1 MRRLKLKPTGN
12 LSLQEIQYYNMRVSP
27 DLSNISGR
35 TSYYNGILNGE
46 LIKIVNNDNKFEN
59 VCKINSENVKVQGKA
74 LLKVELPIKTIEKE
88 YEIDEYTY
96 TVFESEG
103 ESKSAYTKNVSSV
116 TKNYVEYKGVY
127 SYEYD
132 GKFVVNGKIYSLTST
147 ADTSLVIDTFEYI
160 EDGKVVINGEEYI
173 VDFNSYF
180 RNGSEPQLYE
190 SKYLTKLEPGTA
202 ISDSITYSGITDYA
216 TDKWKRETKFN
227 VWKKENDELVIED
240 ALFGAYEHNI
250 TYNGEVYTLSDI
262 YDTIVVDNSGN
273 TDVVYVGYGVWIDD
287 KPYTIDLG
295 SGTDD
300 YLLGAALIIDDEYYN
315 IDNTLVSPKNG
326 GEMALFIT
334 KSEKISLNNGDTI
347 IAKSNSSFKNILDVY
362 ELSGETPYV
371 IYIDKRYE
379 VKEGLFKYVTL
390 SGIDSRLI
398 DEGYNEEISAYT
410 AYAFVGTD
418 KIYFR
423 YKETEE
429 GTRAIPLNKIYYP
442 IKDNENNF
450 KEVGYGE
457 LEDGYEIEISSG
469 VTIGDNVYRVY
480 EKDENRITLD
490 TEEGTL
496 NQITHKYVEINED
509 AEYSFIVDGKNGS
522 KTYMCYPSVDET
534 DVFNTDDASAIR
546 KYITD
551 LVVRNKSDFTFYVRN
566 DVFGESEI
574 YPDTYL
580 YDAAMAEKPFTTSEK
595 LNISLYKI
603 NAYANVK
610 FPIVNRI
617 ANDILREDIISH
629 EYSDVIKG
637 NSLTNIVDMEKDI
650 YYPVYDYETC
660 KDSGCM
666 HLSYEPIRCVRFN
679 LHFRTRD
686 LETWKVMEDYV
697 EDENDKTNWFVT
709 DYEYYKNVLDP
720 RFENPNTY
728 TLHNASDLIG
738 YMNFTTSE
746 AKNRAKKIGKSFLR
760 LSFYST
766 PNPKTQVLLGTS
778 TIFMDDALLCK
789 KVISL
794 QKSAN
799 AGDFIQTQ
807 RYVYTASSVSYMTDH
822 VTADSE
828 RGDLISMIDFAK
840 TEDVRL
846 SSRFNVYDK
855 HISDT
860 SSEGFYFYMYRE
872 YADNM
877 RQKTIYLKVEFN
889 HAGIGKTIPFMLPR
903 KFEENDDIGNP
914 LYIHKKDD
922 LEILKQGFTL
932 RDIYKQIYIPINVIF
947 DDKTN
952 EYVYFLPEKLRE
964 NSELKVDDDIM
975 EFNLFEI
982 KFKDE
987 SQEPERNESNQ

>member
-12 LSLQEIQYYNMRVSP
+12 LSLQEIQYYNMRVTP
-27 DLSNISGR
+27 DLSHISGR
-35 TSYYNGILNGE
+35 TSYYNSILNGE

-59 VCKINSENVKVQGKA
+59 VCKINSENVKVQGKI

-88 YEIDEYTY
+88 YEIDKYIHNGTEY
-96 TVFESEG
+96 V
-103 ESKSAYTKNVSSV
+103 KQVSSV
-116 TKNYVEYKGVY
+116 TKSYVEYKGVY
-127 SYEYD
+127 SYGYNGNFIVD
-132 GKFVVNGKIYSLTST
+132 GKMYSINDG
-147 ADTSLVIDTFEYI
+147 DTSLIIDTFEYV
-160 EDGKVVINGEEYI
+160 EDGKVVIDGKEYI
-173 VDFNSYF
+173 VDY
-180 RNGSEPQLYE
+180 RGLEKPELYE
-190 SKYLTKLEPGTA
+190 EKYLEPLTTGTA
-202 ISDSITYSGITDYA
+202 ISDSVTYIDIVDY
-216 TDKWKRETKFN
+216 TPDKWKRETKFN
-227 VWKKENDELVIED
+227 VWKTENDELVIED
-240 ALFGAYEHNI
+240 ALFGTYEHSIN
-250 TYNGEVYTLSDI
+250 YNGEVYTLSDL
-262 YDTIVVDNSGN
+262 YNSN
-273 TDVVYVGYGVWIDD
+273 NEYVGYGVWIDNT
-287 KPYTIDLG
+287 PYTIDLG
-295 SGTDD
+295 SEIDD
-300 YLLGAALIIDDEYYN
+300 YLIGAALIINGDYYD
-315 IDNTLVSPKNG
+315 IDSTLVSPKNG
-326 GEMALFIT
+326 SELALFIT
-334 KSEKISLNNGDTI
+334 KSEKISLREGDTI
-347 IAKSNSSFKNILDVY
+347 IAKSNGSIRNILDVY
-362 ELSGETPYV
+362 EQEDETPYV
-371 IYIDKRYE
+371 IYVDKRYE
-379 VKEGLFKYVTL
+379 VKEGLFKYITI
-390 SGIDSRLI
+390 SGTDCRLI
-398 DEGYNEEISAYT
+398 FEEADDYD

-418 KIYFR
+418 KIY
-423 YKETEE
+423 YTIDGNK
-429 GTRAIPLNKIYYP
+429 AIPTNKIYYGTNTDV
-442 IKDNENNF
+442 K
-450 KEVGYGE
+450 YGIF
-457 LEDGYEIEISSG
+457 EDGYEITSASG
-469 VTIGDNVYRVY
+469 VAIGNNVYRVF
-480 EKDENRITLD
+480 ENEIDRVTLETD
-490 TEEGTL
+490 EGTL
-496 NQITHKYVEINED
+496 YELTHKYVEISED
-509 AEYSFIVDGKNGS
+509 VDYNFIVSGKNGS
-522 KTYMCYPSVDET
+522 KTYMCYPNVDET
-534 DVFNTDDASAIR
+534 DVFGTDDATAIR

-551 LVVRNKSDFTFYVRN
+551 LVVRNKENFTFYVRN
-566 DVFGESEI
+566 DIFGGSEI

-629 EYSDVIKG
+629 EYSDAIKG

-650 YYPVYDYETC
+650 YYPIRYNVKYDE
-660 KDSGCM
+660 GGI
-666 HLSYEPIRCVRFN
+666 HESYEPIRCIRFN

-697 EDENDKTNWFVT
+697 EDGNDKTNWFVT
-709 DYEYYKNVLDP
+709 DYEYYKDVLNE

-738 YMNFTTSE
+738 YMNFTASE
-746 AKNRAKKIGKSFLR
+746 VKNRAKKIGKSFLR

-778 TIFMDDALLCK
+778 TIFMNDALLCK

-807 RYVYTASSVSYMTDH
+807 RYVYTASSVTYMTNY

-877 RQKTIYLKVEFN
+877 RPKTIYLKVEFN

-903 KFEENDDIGNP
+903 KFEGNDDIGNP

-947 DDKTN
+947 DSKSN
-952 EYVYFLPEKLRE
+952 KYVYYLPNSLRE
-964 NSELKVDDDIM
+964 NRELKVDDDIM

-987 SQEPERNESNQ
+987 SQEPENESNQ

>member
-12 LSLQEIQYYNMRVSP
+12 LSLQEIQYYNMRVYP

-88 YEIDEYTY
+88 YEIDKYIHNGTEY
-96 TVFESEG
+96 V
-103 ESKSAYTKNVSSV
+103 KQVSSV
-116 TKNYVEYKGVY
+116 TKSYVEYKGVY
-127 SYEYD
+127 SYEFD
-132 GKFVVNGKIYSLTST
+132 GKFVVDGKIYSLTST

-173 VDFNSYF
+173 VDFNGYF

-202 ISDSITYSGITDYA
+202 ISDSITYSGITDY
-216 TDKWKRETKFN
+216 TIDKWKRETKFN
-227 VWKKENDELVIED
+227 IWKSENDELVIED
-240 ALFGAYEHNI
+240 ALFGTYEHAI
-250 TYNGEVYTLSDI
+250 SYNGEIYTLSDLFDSNNK
-262 YDTIVVDNSGN
+262 YL
-273 TDVVYVGYGVWIDD
+273 GYGVWIND
-287 KPYTIDLG
+287 KAYCINSATTVPDEGDTGYTATTYVI
-295 SGTDD
+295 DD
-300 YLLGAALIIDDEYYN
+300 YLLGSALVIDGEYYE
-315 IDNTLVSPKNG
+315 IENTLISPKNG
-326 GEMALFIT
+326 SELALFIT
-334 KSEKISLNNGDTI
+334 KSEKISLRDGDTI
-347 IAKSNSSFKNILDVY
+347 IAKSNEPIKSLLDVY
-362 ELSGETPYV
+362 EPSGETPYV

-379 VKEGLFKYVTL
+379 VKEGLYKYVTL
-390 SGIDSRLI
+390 SGVDCRLI

-418 KIYFR
+418 KMYFK
-423 YKETEE
+423 YNDDGK
-429 GTRAIPLNKIYYP
+429 AIPLNKIYYP
-442 IKDNENNF
+442 IYEGDKL
-450 KEVGYGE
+450 KEVEYGE
-457 LEDGYEIEISSG
+457 IREGYNVETKSG
-469 VTIGDNVYRVY
+469 VTIGDRVYRVY
-480 EKDENRITLD
+480 EEKIKRVTLSGDSITEDESESYEL
-490 TEEGTL
+490 
-496 NQITHKYVEINED
+496 THKYVEISED
-509 AEYSFIVDGKNGS
+509 VEYSFIVDGKNGS

-534 DVFNTDDASAIR
+534 DVFNTDDTSAIR

-566 DVFGESEI
+566 DVFGKSEI

-666 HLSYEPIRCVRFN
+666 HFSYEPIRCVRFN

-709 DYEYYKNVLDP
+709 DYEYYKDVLDE

-799 AGDFIQTQ
+799 AGDFTQTQ
-807 RYVYTASSVSYMTDH
+807 RYTYTGSSVTYMTDH

-877 RQKTIYLKVEFN
+877 RPKTIYLKVDFN
-889 HAGIGKTIPFMLPR
+889 HAGIGKTIPFMFPR
-903 KFEENDDIGNP
+903 FFNDNDSIGSP
-914 LYIHKKDD
+914 LYIHKEND
-922 LEILKQGFTL
+922 LKILKQGFTL

-947 DDKTN
+947 DKKTN
-952 EYVYFLPEKLRE
+952 KYIYFLPSRLRE
-964 NSELKVDDDIM
+964 NKELKVDDDIM

-987 SQEPERNESNQ
+987 SQEPKNESNQ

>member
-1 MRRLKLKPTGN
+1 MRRLKLKPTCN
-12 LSLQEIQYYNMRVSP
+12 LSLQEIQYYNMRVTP
-27 DLSNISGR
+27 DLSHISGR
-35 TSYYNGILNGE
+35 TSYYNSILNGE

-59 VCKINSENVKVQGKA
+59 VCKMNSENVKVQGKI

-88 YEIDEYTY
+88 YEIDKYIHNGTEY
-96 TVFESEG
+96 V
-103 ESKSAYTKNVSSV
+103 KQVSSV
-116 TKNYVEYKGVY
+116 TKSYVEYKGVY
-127 SYEYD
+127 SYDYNGNFIVD
-132 GKFVVNGKIYSLTST
+132 GKMYSMSEG
-147 ADTSLVIDTFEYI
+147 DTSLTIDTFEYI
-160 EDGKVVINGEEYI
+160 EDGKVVIDNKEYI
-173 VDFNSYF
+173 VDY
-180 RNGSEPQLYE
+180 RGTEKPELYE
-190 SKYLTKLEPGTA
+190 SKYLEPLVPGTA
-202 ISDSITYSGITDYA
+202 INDSVTYVDIVDY
-216 TDKWKRETKFN
+216 TPDKWKRETKFN
-227 VWKKENDELVIED
+227 VWKTENDELVIED
-240 ALFGAYEHNI
+240 ALFGTYEHSIN
-250 TYNGEVYTLSDI
+250 YNGDIYTLSDL
-262 YDTIVVDNSGN
+262 YDSNN
-273 TDVVYVGYGVWIDD
+273 VYIGYGVRINDR
-287 KPYTIDLG
+287 PYTIDLG
-295 SGTDD
+295 YKNNDFLFGS
-300 YLLGAALIIDDEYYN
+300 ALVIDGEYYD
-315 IDNTLVSPKNG
+315 IDSTLVSPKNG
-326 GEMALFIT
+326 SELALFIT
-334 KSEKISLNNGDTI
+334 KSEKISLREGDVI
-347 IAKSNSSFKNILDVY
+347 IAKSNGPIKNILDVY
-362 ELSGETPYV
+362 EPEGETPYV
-371 IYIDKRYE
+371 IYVDKRYE
-379 VKEGLFKYVTL
+379 VKEGLFKYITI
-390 SGIDSRLI
+390 SGTDCRLI
-398 DEGYNEEISAYT
+398 FEETDDYD
-410 AYAFVGTD
+410 AYAFVGAD
-418 KIYFR
+418 KIY
-423 YKETEE
+423 YTIDGDK
-429 GTRAIPLNKIYYP
+429 AIPTNKIYYGTNTDV
-442 IKDNENNF
+442 K
-450 KEVGYGE
+450 YGI
-457 LEDGYEIEISSG
+457 LEDGYEITSVSG

-480 EKDENRITLD
+480 EDEVDRITLETD
-490 TEEGTL
+490 EGTL
-496 NQITHKYVEINED
+496 YELTHKYAEISED
-509 AEYSFIVDGKNGS
+509 AEYNFIVTGKNGS
-522 KTYMCYPSVDET
+522 KTYMCYPSINET
-534 DVFNTDDASAIR
+534 NVFDTDDSSAIMR
-546 KYITD
+546 YISD
-551 LVVRNKSDFTFYVRN
+551 LVIRNKENFTFYVRN
-566 DVFGESEI
+566 DIFGGSEI

-580 YDAAMAEKPFTTSEK
+580 YDAAIAEKPFTTSEK

-603 NAYANVK
+603 NAYVNVK

-629 EYSDVIKG
+629 EYTSAIKN
-637 NSLTNIVDMEKDI
+637 NSLTNIVDMEKDV
-650 YYPVYDYETC
+650 YYPTRYVVKHDEGGGHKSC
-660 KDSGCM
+660 
-666 HLSYEPIRCVRFN
+666 EPIRCVRFN

-686 LETWKVMEDYV
+686 LETWKIMEDYV
-697 EDENDKTNWFVT
+697 EDGNDKTNWFVT
-709 DYEYYKNVLDP
+709 DYEYYKDVLNE

-799 AGDFIQTQ
+799 AGHFTQTQ

-828 RGDLISMIDFAK
+828 RGDLIGMIDFAK

-877 RQKTIYLKVEFN
+877 RPKTIYLKVEFN

-947 DDKTN
+947 NDKTN

-987 SQEPERNESNQ
+987 SQEPEI

>member
-12 LSLQEIQYYNMRVSP
+12 LSLQEIQYYNMRVTP
-27 DLSNISGR
+27 DLSHISGR
-35 TSYYNGILNGE
+35 TSYYNSILNGE

-59 VCKINSENVKVQGKA
+59 VCKINSENVKVQGKI
-74 LLKVELPIKTIEKE
+74 LLKVELPIKAIEKE
-88 YEIDEYTY
+88 YEIDKYIHNGTEY
-96 TVFESEG
+96 V
-103 ESKSAYTKNVSSV
+103 KQVSSV
-116 TKNYVEYKGVY
+116 TKSYVEYKGVY
-127 SYEYD
+127 SYGYNGNFIVD
-132 GKFVVNGKIYSLTST
+132 GKMYSINDG
-147 ADTSLVIDTFEYI
+147 DTSLIIDTFEYV
-160 EDGKVVINGEEYI
+160 EDGKVVIDGKEYI
-173 VDFNSYF
+173 VDY
-180 RNGSEPQLYE
+180 RGLEKPELYE
-190 SKYLTKLEPGTA
+190 EKYLEPLIPGTA
-202 ISDSITYSGITDYA
+202 ISDSVTYIDIVDY
-216 TDKWKRETKFN
+216 TPDKWKRETKFN
-227 VWKKENDELVIED
+227 VWKIENDELVIED
-240 ALFGAYEHNI
+240 ALFGTYEHSIN
-250 TYNGEVYTLSDI
+250 YNGEVYTLSDL
-262 YDTIVVDNSGN
+262 YNSN
-273 TDVVYVGYGVWIDD
+273 NEYVGYGVWINNT
-287 KPYTIDLG
+287 PYTIDLG
-295 SGTDD
+295 DEIDD
-300 YLLGAALIIDDEYYN
+300 YLIGAALIINGDYYD
-315 IDNTLVSPKNG
+315 IDSTLVSPKNG
-326 GEMALFIT
+326 SELALFIT
-334 KSEKISLNNGDTI
+334 KSEKISLREGDTI
-347 IAKSNSSFKNILDVY
+347 IAKSNGSIRSILDVY
-362 ELSGETPYV
+362 EQEDETPYV
-371 IYIDKRYE
+371 IYVDKRYE
-379 VKEGLFKYVTL
+379 VKEGLFKYITI
-390 SGIDSRLI
+390 SGTDCRLI
-398 DEGYNEEISAYT
+398 FEEADDYD

-418 KIYFR
+418 KIY
-423 YKETEE
+423 YTIDGNK
-429 GTRAIPLNKIYYP
+429 AIPTNKIYYGTNTDV
-442 IKDNENNF
+442 K
-450 KEVGYGE
+450 YGIF
-457 LEDGYEIEISSG
+457 EDGYEITSASG
-469 VTIGDNVYRVY
+469 VAIGNNVYRVFKN
-480 EKDENRITLD
+480 EIDRVTLETD
-490 TEEGTL
+490 EGTL
-496 NQITHKYVEINED
+496 YELTHKYVEISED
-509 AEYSFIVDGKNGS
+509 VDYNFIVSGKNGS
-522 KTYMCYPSVDET
+522 KTYMCYPNVNET
-534 DVFNTDDASAIR
+534 DVFGTDDATAIR

-551 LVVRNKSDFTFYVRN
+551 LVVRNKENFTFYVRN
-566 DVFGESEI
+566 DIFGGSEI

-629 EYSDVIKG
+629 EYSDAIKG

-650 YYPVYDYETC
+650 YYPIRYNVKYDE
-660 KDSGCM
+660 GGI
-666 HLSYEPIRCVRFN
+666 HESYEPIRCVRFN

-697 EDENDKTNWFVT
+697 EDGNDKTNWFVT
-709 DYEYYKNVLDP
+709 DYGYYKDVLNE

-738 YMNFTTSE
+738 YMNFTASE

-807 RYVYTASSVSYMTDH
+807 RYVYTASSITYMTDH

-877 RQKTIYLKVEFN
+877 RPKTIYLKVEFN

-947 DDKTN
+947 DSKSN
-952 EYVYFLPEKLRE
+952 KYVYYLPNSLRE
-964 NSELKVDDDIM
+964 NGELKVDDDIM

-987 SQEPERNESNQ
+987 SQEPENESNQ